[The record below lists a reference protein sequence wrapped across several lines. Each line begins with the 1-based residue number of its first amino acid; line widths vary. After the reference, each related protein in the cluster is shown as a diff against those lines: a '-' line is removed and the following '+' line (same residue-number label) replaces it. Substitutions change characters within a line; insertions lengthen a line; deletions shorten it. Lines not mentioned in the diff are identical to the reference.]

1 MKNAIY
7 ILLLLAFMTGCQ
19 KPNDTPPP
27 AAVAHQFGMMGGSCY
42 DYTAATYTAATN
54 CAGMNS
60 NSSSTYS
67 MQNGTCVSSTGQQ
80 VATSFCTSTANGYYT
95 TNGVCYSSSTN
106 QQVAASLCTST
117 TNGYYMNNGVCY
129 SSSTNQQVAAN
140 LCSANSQLPP
150 QMPGIP
156 MPPQMPGM
164 PMPPHYQMGGPC
176 YGYYIYNG
184 NGYSEF
190 GYCYGFNCRGYM
202 LTEVASGRM
211 VSCQ

>member
-1 MKNAIY
+1 MKNGIY
-7 ILLLLAFMTGCQ
+7 IILLLAFMTSCQ

-27 AAVAHQFGMMGGSCY
+27 AAVAHQFGMMGGACY

-80 VATSFCTSTANGYYT
+80 VEMSFCTSSASGYYT
-95 TNGVCYSSSTN
+95 S
-106 QQVAASLCTST
+106 
-117 TNGYYMNNGVCY
+117 NGVCY

-140 LCSANSQLPP
+140 LCNTNSHLPP
-150 QMPGIP
+150 QLP
-156 MPPQMPGM
+156 MPMPPGM
-164 PMPPHYQMGGPC
+164 PMPPQLPMPPNYQMGGPC
-176 YGYYIYNG
+176 YGYYIYTG
-184 NGYSEF
+184 NGFPEF
-190 GYCYGFNCRGYM
+190 GYCYGINCRGYM
-202 LTEVASGRM
+202 LTEVVSGRM